1 MTNWVALAQE
11 IEKGIESTLTPMG
24 PFIPQ
29 PFPWGPIL
37 LGVVGS
43 AVAVFFFLYFLPAVA
58 SRTLRFGG
66 ILVIALAILLPFT
79 IYAQRLPTKL
89 LIEAAPGSVPESV
102 SVAAVTANSFTVE
115 WKTQAEAIGM
125 IKYGATTDD
134 LNFFALDEKGNIPT
148 TTHRVKIEN
157 LKPKTQYYF
166 EVISGQLRFN
176 DDGRPLETET
186 LPAP

>member
-1 MTNWVALAQE
+1 MVLSRLALAQE
-11 IEKGIESTLTPMG
+11 IEKEIERTLTPMG

-43 AVAVFFFLYFLPAVA
+43 AIAVFFFLYFLPAVA

-89 LIEAAPGSVPESV
+89 LIEAAPGSVPENV
-102 SVAAVTANSFTVE
+102 SAVAITTNSFTVE
-115 WKTQAEAIGM
+115 WQTKAEVVGM
-125 IKYGATTDD
+125 VKYGSDPKQ

-176 DDGRPLETET
+176 DDGKPLEVET
-186 LPAP
+186 L